1 LQDSKSEDAF
11 YMAKVIAFK
20 PRRLSSLDAHVEPR
34 PRNRSVD
41 NVRDLATHPDVKTS
55 RAGNILI
62 SIVVPTCGRPAL
74 LSHCL
79 ASLLRQDFDR
89 SRYEIVVVDDR
100 PGSSTR
106 EVVQDWAA
114 QVAATGPAV
123 RYIASEGPHG
133 PAAARNKGW
142 RAALGAII
150 AFTDDDTVSRPQWL
164 ASGLQAFDADVHA
177 VWGRI
182 VMPLNR
188 IPTDYEKDAKGL
200 ETAEFVTANCFCT
213 RKALEKIKGFDE
225 RFRYAWREDA
235 DLYFRLLELDG
246 RVLHAPTAVV
256 VHPIR
261 PAGWGVSIRQQKKV
275 LFDALLY
282 KKHPALYRQKIRPH
296 ARWDYYVIVAAL
308 IAFVAALALGAP
320 SIATGA
326 ALVWLFLTAR
336 FCAKR
341 LQPTIKTPA
350 HVAEMIV
357 TSAVIPVLS
366 VFWRMVGALRFRVPF
381 F

>member
-1 LQDSKSEDAF
+1 MCLN
-11 YMAKVIAFK
+11 MAKVIAFK
-20 PRRLSSLDAHVEPR
+20 PRRLGPLDAPADR
-34 PRNRSVD
+34 PARHSDIGIMRE
-41 NVRDLATHPDVKTS
+41 LATSSDPGA
-55 RAGNILI
+55 RRGGNILV

-89 SRYEIVVVDDR
+89 SRYEIIVVDDR
-100 PGSSTR
+100 PSNGTR
-106 EVVQDWAA
+106 EVVHDWAT
-114 QVAATGPAV
+114 QVASTGPV
-123 RYIASEGPHG
+123 VSYIASEGPHG

-142 RAALGAII
+142 RAARGAII
-150 AFTDDDTVSRPQWL
+150 AFTDDDTVSRPEWL
-164 ASGLQAFDADVHA
+164 SNGLKAFDEDVRA

-182 VMPLNR
+182 VMPLDR
-188 IPTDYEKDAKGL
+188 LPTDYEKDAKGL

-213 RKALEKIKGFDE
+213 RRALETIGGFDE

-235 DLYFRLLELDG
+235 DLYFRLLELEG
-246 RVLHAPTAVV
+246 RVVHAPAAVV

-282 KKHPALYRQKIRPH
+282 KKHPVLYRQKIHAH
-296 ARWDYYVIVAAL
+296 ARWDYYTIVAAL
-308 IAFVAALALGAP
+308 ITFFAALVTGAQA
-320 SIATGA
+320 IAAGA
-326 ALVWLFLTAR
+326 ALIWLFLTAR
-336 FCAKR
+336 FCAIR
-341 LQPTIKTPA
+341 LGPTVKTPA

-366 VFWRMVGALRFRVPF
+366 VFWRVVGALRFRVPLF
-381 F
+381 